1 MPLVIKAAFA
11 LSPNPKPSI
20 IPAPIAIIF
29 LTAPA
34 METPFGSLLGYNLRF
49 ELWNKLQIELAFSI
63 SLFAMT
69 AAAG

>member
-11 LSPNPKPSI
+11 LSPNFKPSI

-34 METPFGSLLGYNLRF
+34 MDTPCGSLLGYSLRF
-49 ELWNKLQIELAFSI
+49 E
-63 SLFAMT
+63 
-69 AAAG
+69 

>member
-11 LSPNPKPSI
+11 LSPNLKPSI

-34 METPFGSLLGYNLRF
+34 MDTPCGSLLGYSLRF
-49 ELWNKLQIELAFSI
+49 ELWNNSEIELACSI
-63 SLFAMT
+63 TLFAIT